1 MFIRS
6 AQKANLR
13 PTYARLSFV
22 HVIVGVNFTVV
33 VQKKGLF
40 CVEYT
45 GLDWDL
51 VKIER
56 WES

>member
-40 CVEYT
+40 CVEYYT
-45 GLDWDL
+45 GLD
-51 VKIER
+51 
-56 WES
+56 